1 MGPDGAS
8 SLWALAFLQSG
19 RAAGEPYT
27 LRSPLAGYTYRYLVP
42 APKSLQ
48 AYLGASSGHL
58 GLCASSRSPVPAS
71 HCSSHHAPAASCM
84 ARPCPIPTLPCLQV
98 QVSSTQHP
106 TTCSS
111 VTITTTHHPSSLLSL
126 PIFQPPHSSSPHSVP
141 PQYILFLTPFLN
153 IGIAYFQRT
162 SICLPVDHL
171 GWTGLDWIGLKTHW
185 TNPQLEINPGLESQ
199 NRYRLLH
206 LAGGLRR
213 TSHSIHR
220 IYPPCFPASRAP
232 PPN

>member
-1 MGPDGAS
+1 MKQQSKKCLDTLTTRHASSARLHASHWHLAPSATSCDWPSGAYPGIHSTDLWSRSDHTYKPQGPGGQVGQEGGSEGGKGWVGPDGAS

-27 LRSPLAGYTYRYLVP
+27 LLGPLAGIRTGTSYLP
-42 APKSLQ
+42 PKSLQ

-141 PQYILFLTPFLN
+141 PNTFSFL
-153 IGIAYFQRT
+153 
-162 SICLPVDHL
+162 
-171 GWTGLDWIGLKTHW
+171 
-185 TNPQLEINPGLESQ
+185 
-199 NRYRLLH
+199 
-206 LAGGLRR
+206 
-213 TSHSIHR
+213 HR
-220 IYPPCFPASRAP
+220 F
-232 PPN
+232 